1 MEIFTTYAGM
11 EYLLRWFHVLAGIV
25 WIGILYYFNFV
36 QTPFFGSDLGG
47 QARGLMM
54 RGLVPNAMWWFRWGA
69 MITFLTGWTIIAGKL
84 FHQGVELT
92 GPYMTTI
99 LTGAAM
105 GTLMWF
111 NVWFIIWPAQRLGIA
126 SAESV
131 AAGGEADPAAAAAAP
146 RAGRASRTNTLFS
159 IPLLWAMTGAAN
171 MPGTYIVESQAVYWA
186 IALGL
191 IVLLEFNGLAASF
204 PLQGML
210 GKVSSTLHLGF
221 GLTIVFYI
229 LQMVL

>member
-1 MEIFTTYAGM
+1 MELFTTYGGW

-69 MITFLTGWTIIAGKL
+69 MATFLTGWFIILGRG
-84 FHQGVELT
+84 FHLGVSWG

-105 GTLMWF
+105 GSLMWF
-111 NVWFIIWPAQRLGIA
+111 NVWFIIWPNQKRALGIVDADADSKAA
-126 SAESV
+126 SART
-131 AAGGEADPAAAAAAP
+131 AMLF
-146 RAGRASRTNTLFS
+146 SRTNTLLS
-159 IPLLWAMTGAAN
+159 IPMLFAMVAAQN
-171 MPGTYIVESQAVYWA
+171 LYS
-186 IALGL
+186 
-191 IVLLEFNGLAASF
+191 
-204 PLQGML
+204 
-210 GKVSSTLHLGF
+210 VS
-221 GLTIVFYI
+221 
-229 LQMVL
+229 

>member
-1 MEIFTTYAGM
+1 MELFTTYQGW

-36 QTPFFGSDLGG
+36 QTPFFGSDRGG

-54 RGLVPNAMWWFRWGA
+54 RGLVPNAMWGFRWGA
-69 MITFLTGWTIIAGKL
+69 MATFLTGWFIILGRG
-84 FHQGVELT
+84 FHLGVSWG

-105 GTLMWF
+105 GSLMWF

-126 SAESV
+126 SAEAV

-171 MPGTYIVESQAVYWA
+171 VPGTYVVDSLGLYWA

-191 IVLLEFNGLAASF
+191 IILLEINALASSF

-221 GLTIVFYI
+221 GLAIVLYI
-229 LQMVL
+229 LQHVL

>member
-1 MEIFTTYAGM
+1 MELFTTYQGW

-69 MITFLTGWTIIAGKL
+69 MATFLTGWFIILGRG
-84 FHQGVELT
+84 FHLGVPWG

-105 GTLMWF
+105 GSLMWF

-126 SAESV
+126 SAEAV

-171 MPGTYIVESQAVYWA
+171 VPGTYVVDSLGLYWA

-191 IVLLEFNGLAASF
+191 IILLEINALASSF

-221 GLTIVFYI
+221 GLAIVLYI
-229 LQMVL
+229 LQHVL